1 MIGRHKMR
9 IAIGAD
15 HAGFPMKQPLVN
27 HLESMG
33 HNVMDIGAHELDPKD
48 DYPDFAEAVTNKLL
62 IGDAERGI
70 IVCGS
75 GVGASVAANKVR
87 GIRAS
92 VCHDKYSAQQG
103 VEHDDINVLC
113 IGGRVVDE
121 KLAMD
126 LVSAFVDAS
135 FTGEA
140 RHKRRLLKVL
150 AMEAAMYS
158 ESDST

>member
-1 MIGRHKMR
+1 MKEGEARFDKLVK
-9 IAIGAD
+9 AIRQSQTTTSQD
-15 HAGFPMKQPLVN
+15 V
-27 HLESMG
+27 
-33 HNVMDIGAHELDPKD
+33 
-48 DYPDFAEAVTNKLL
+48 KLKK
-62 IGDAERGI
+62 I
-70 IVCGS
+70 
-75 GVGASVAANKVR
+75 ANKVR

-158 ESDST
+158 ESDPT